1 MNYLTYEEYT
11 SLGGVLDVTAF
22 HRNIGRACSII
33 DNATFNR
40 IHAMADVPQ
49 NVKVCCRDL
58 VEYYATN
65 ANTTEKRVA
74 SWTQSAGVVNESVT
88 YTTQTAD
95 DVQSAI
101 DGIISDYLGSV
112 TDDNSIPL
120 LYLGASL

>member
-22 HRNIGRACSII
+22 NRNIDRACSMI

-40 IHAMADVPQ
+40 IHAMAEVPQ
-49 NVKVCCRDL
+49 RVKACCRDL

-65 ANTTEKRVA
+65 SNTTEKGVA
-74 SWTQSAGVVNESVT
+74 SWSQSAGAVNESVS
-88 YTTQTAD
+88 YVTQTAE

-101 DGIISDYLGSV
+101 GDIISDYLGSV
-112 TDDNSIPL
+112 TDDNGTPL
-120 LYLGASL
+120 LYLGARR